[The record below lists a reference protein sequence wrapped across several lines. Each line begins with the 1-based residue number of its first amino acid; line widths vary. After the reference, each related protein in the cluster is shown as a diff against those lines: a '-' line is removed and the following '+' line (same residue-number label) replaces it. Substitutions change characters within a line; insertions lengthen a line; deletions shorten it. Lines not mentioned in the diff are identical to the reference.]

1 MARPL
6 DKLMSLTRR
15 LREVEDTFN
24 ANDLYALVYIA
35 QNEGCTMDE
44 LIVRMETLAASS
56 VSRIC
61 SRLGDYSPITK
72 GHGYVTM
79 LIHPEDARRRSMYL
93 TPAGKRFV
101 QSLEQAVS

>member
-1 MARPL
+1 MPRPL
-6 DKLMSLTRR
+6 DKLMTLTLR
-15 LREVEDTFN
+15 LREVEHTFN
-24 ANDLYALVYIA
+24 ANDLFVLVYIA
-35 QNEGCTMDE
+35 QNEGITMDE
-44 LIVRMETLAASS
+44 LIVRIETVAASS

-61 SRLGDYSPITK
+61 ARLGDYSPITK

-79 LIHPEDARRRSMYL
+79 LVYPGDARRRSMFL